1 MRQNKQ
7 IKRALIRELV
17 EENLEAIEKRPKG
30 SLRRAR
36 RKRQIRLTWW
46 ILSGTAGMAVGALLF
61 FLVLDTGGRL
71 YRQWLGSGSATAF
84 ATGDG
89 SVIDTLG
96 EAVLPAGFTRPAPL
110 EPDVIPLAVRRIA
123 IDPGHG
129 GNEEG
134 TITETGLVEKEL
146 TLDIAKRLKRLLES
160 ASYSVT
166 MTRTRDEAVQLKER
180 ARTANEARA
189 DLFLSIHVNWI
200 GNQTVRGVETYFLGP
215 TDDPHLRELAALENR
230 DSGYSVAD
238 YRRLLDTIYTDAK
251 SIESRRLA
259 TAVQRSLLVS
269 LRRTT
274 PEISN
279 RGVKCAPFVVLVATE
294 MPAILAEVS
303 CLSNEHEARLL
314 ARPAYRQ
321 QIARALFEGIRNYGA
336 PPVSADSGGG
346 KGKES

>member
-1 MRQNKQ
+1 MRQKQ
-7 IKRALIRELV
+7 RIKRSLIKELV
-17 EENLEAIEKRPKG
+17 EENIEAIERRPRG
-30 SLRRAR
+30 SLRRR
-36 RKRQIRLTWW
+36 RRFNRARLTYW
-46 ILSGTAGMAVGALLF
+46 ILSGAAGMALGALLF

-71 YRQWLGSGSATAF
+71 YRQWLGGNTDPGPAET
-84 ATGDG
+84 DG
-89 SVIDTLG
+89 SVLDTLG
-96 EAVLPAGFTRPAPL
+96 EAVLPAGFTLPEPL
-110 EPDVIPLAVRRIA
+110 APDVIPLAVNRIA
-123 IDPGHG
+123 IDAGHG
-129 GNEEG
+129 GDEEG
-134 TITETGLVEKEL
+134 TITESGLMEKEL
-146 TLDIAKRLKRLLES
+146 TLDIAHRLRRLLES

-166 MTRTRDEAVQLKER
+166 MIRTGDEDVQLKER

-189 DLFLSIHVNWI
+189 DIYLSIHVNWI
-200 GNQTVRGVETYFLGP
+200 RNRTVRGVETYYLGP
-215 TDDPHLRELAALENR
+215 TDDPHIRKLASLENR

-238 YRRLLDTIYTDAK
+238 YRRLLDSIYADAR
-251 SIESRRLA
+251 SFESRRLA
-259 TAVQRSLLVS
+259 TAVQRSLFSS

-321 QIARALFEGIRNYGA
+321 QIARALFEGIRNYSA
-336 PPVSADSGGG
+336 PPETADSGGG

>member
-1 MRQNKQ
+1 MRQKKQ
-7 IKRALIRELV
+7 IKRALLRDLV
-17 EENLEAIEKRPKG
+17 EENLEAIERRPRG

-36 RKRQIRLTWW
+36 RRRRTRLTYWL
-46 ILSGTAGMAVGALLF
+46 LSGVTGVVVGSLLF
-61 FLVLDTGGRL
+61 FLVLDTGGRR
-71 YRQWLGSGSATAF
+71 YRQWLGGNPEPGPAAS
-84 ATGDG
+84 DG
-89 SVIDTLG
+89 SVLATLG
-96 EAVLPAGFTRPAPL
+96 EAVLPAGFTRPEPL
-110 EPDVIPLAVRRIA
+110 EPDVIPLAVQRIA
-123 IDPGHG
+123 IDAGHG
-129 GNEEG
+129 GDEEG
-134 TITETGLVEKEL
+134 TITESGLMEKEL

-180 ARTANEARA
+180 ARTANEERA
-189 DLFLSIHVNWI
+189 DLFLSVHVNWI
-200 GNQTVRGVETYFLGP
+200 RNRKVRGVETYYLGP

-230 DSGYSVAD
+230 DSGYSVSD
-238 YRRLLDTIYTDAK
+238 YRRLLDSIYADAK
-251 SIESRRLA
+251 SVESRRLA
-259 TAVQRSLLVS
+259 TAVQRSLFSS

-321 QIARALFEGIRNYGA
+321 QIARALFEGIRDYSA
-336 PPVSADSGGG
+336 PPETADSGGG

>member
-1 MRQNKQ
+1 MRQKKQ
-7 IKRALIRELV
+7 IKQALIRDLV
-17 EENLEAIEKRPKG
+17 EENLEAIERRPKG

-36 RKRQIRLTWW
+36 RRRRIRLTWW
-46 ILSGTAGMAVGALLF
+46 LLSGAAGMAVGALLF

-71 YRQWLGSGSATAF
+71 YRQWLGGSSEADVA
-84 ATGDG
+84 AVEG
-89 SVIDTLG
+89 SVLDTLG
-96 EAVLPAGFTRPAPL
+96 EAVLPAGFTRPEPL

-123 IDPGHG
+123 IDAGHG
-129 GNEEG
+129 GDEEG
-134 TITETGLVEKEL
+134 TITETGLLEKEL
-146 TLDIAKRLKRLLES
+146 TLDIAKRLKRLLEA

-200 GNQTVRGVETYFLGP
+200 RNRKVRGVETYYLGP

-238 YRRLLDTIYTDAK
+238 YRRLLDSIYADAK

-259 TAVQRSLLVS
+259 GTVQRSLFNS

-321 QIARALFEGIRNYGA
+321 QIARALFEGIRNY
-336 PPVSADSGGG
+336 SATPETVNSGGG